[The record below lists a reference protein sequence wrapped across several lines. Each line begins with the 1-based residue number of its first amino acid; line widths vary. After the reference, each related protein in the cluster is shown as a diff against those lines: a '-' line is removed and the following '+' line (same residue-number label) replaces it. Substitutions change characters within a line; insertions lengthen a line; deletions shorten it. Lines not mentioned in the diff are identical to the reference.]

1 MGIKVSCA
9 QFAGQCLRSN
19 IVFSDIASMS
29 LATREH
35 PELLP
40 GWVMCEGEKLS
51 AVKATLSDALG
62 VDEALK
68 ADRCAA
74 CKWPASW
81 YHSHH
86 EMCSAHPAE
95 ANGQAQSKQ
104 LNGEA
109 ATRTGTGENA
119 RHVLGLAISL

>member
-1 MGIKVSCA
+1 
-9 QFAGQCLRSN
+9 
-19 IVFSDIASMS
+19 MS

-35 PELLP
+35 PELEDP
-40 GWVMCEGEKLS
+40 DWVMCEGEKLS

-119 RHVLGLAISL
+119 RRVLGLAISL